1 MIDAV
6 QGREYLLIERVA
18 EELAEV
24 ALRNPL
30 VTTSPSASRSGRRCR
45 ASSGRGCRSRGAGA
59 TVKVVSNTA
68 ISLDGRINTRER
80 RFAFFGSERDH
91 ARMSRLRAEADA
103 VLVGGATFRNWPH
116 PALPDAADRA
126 LLRGRPWNVVVS
138 RSLDLPLEAD
148 FFTEPAI
155 RPLLLTRA
163 ASLAG
168 RKLPGEA
175 EGWPGDGATCRS
187 PGSSSSWP
195 ARGVEHLLVEAGGD
209 LLFQFL
215 AADAIDEMYLTLCPL
230 VVGGDAPS
238 LADGPGFDLAE
249 LRRLRLVA
257 AEPMGDEVFLHYE
270 AIRKGASR

>member
-1 MIDAV
+1 M
-6 QGREYLLIERVA
+6 
-18 EELAEV
+18 
-24 ALRNPL
+24 
-30 VTTSPSASRSGRRCR
+30 
-45 ASSGRGCRSRGAGA
+45 
-59 TVKVVSNTA
+59 KVVSNTA

-126 LLRGRPWNVVVS
+126 KLRGRPWNVVVS
-138 RSLDLPLEAD
+138 RSLALPLGAD
-148 FFTEPAI
+148 FFTEPAT

-163 ASLAG
+163 SSLAG
-168 RKLPGEA
+168 PAFGLGRGGELPVAWILEQLAG
-175 EGWPGDGATCRS
+175 
-187 PGSSSSWP
+187 
-195 ARGVEHLLVEAGGD
+195 RGVERLLVEAGGD

-238 LADGPGFDLAE
+238 LADGPGFDLAD
-249 LRRLRLVA
+249 LRRFRLVA
-257 AEPMGDEVFLHYE
+257 TEPIGDEVFLHYE